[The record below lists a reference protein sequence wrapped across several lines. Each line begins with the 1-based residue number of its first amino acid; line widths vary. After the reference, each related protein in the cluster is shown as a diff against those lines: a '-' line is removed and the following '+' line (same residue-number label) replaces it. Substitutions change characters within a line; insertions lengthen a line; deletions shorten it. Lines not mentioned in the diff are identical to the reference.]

1 MKPTGGLLYMKTIE
15 DLKPLR
21 MYSPKTKLYA
31 PVNVMNK
38 RKGAAILLLTRSTDE
53 SEMIMNLPYI
63 YNPNLFVS
71 YYISKNVNAYIKSGG
86 NVEID
91 TNDLDDDTSLSTEEM
106 DELMNESVIMSKNR
120 IPKIKYDNES
130 CSTYDIAF
138 FKDALNDRFI
148 LEYTDKLRFN
158 NYNKNPIVITVFAHK
173 DPDDFI
179 SKTSDVIPYSY
190 YNDKE
195 IHLLSKS
202 SWEANCKDKS
212 YTDYIRTVFISYMIK
227 KMNPRINLFLSHVYA
242 SYIMK
247 NPNYDVVEY
256 TNIFN
261 GLDKL
266 EAEFGESIIFSSIYK
281 GTIEPAYKYMNSNTV
296 NYIKNSIKST
306 GSVLNEIS
314 INDAIQ
320 AHGYFY
326 DERWNAIIA
335 FNGDLYRDR
344 VETLVFDKKDMSV
357 YLYFRKDGIYDIPGG
372 SVNKGVSNDDQVA
385 NECREEARINIKNQK
400 NTELI
405 YLVKYDSTPEWMK
418 DYPIKWSGA
427 INRVYVADYD
437 GQYSG
442 RIDDIDKDTEMYKFG
457 KFYKIEDVY
466 KLLNPVHKAAVMSY
480 LKSNNLKI
488 RLPLNGNSNK
498 TTLTESGDR
507 FEINSRS
514 NLNES
519 ALDRDGYIVEDDY
532 FAYKNINEETVVSFF
547 NQPEYITEA
556 IKINKKFDDVLLR
569 KYLYKERIRTNRDLT
584 AMYAD
589 IKARNPWIKRTYP
602 YINRYM
608 GFNIYIDFSYYHSL
622 FLKNNMIKN
631 DKGVGVY
638 WDVINRLLDTEEIN
652 KNYNKQ
658 TIIIPVNANSWG
670 VTNPE
675 DLFNFRVSI
684 NPIST
689 IVRLLRSNPM
699 ELHKW
704 DNKKILF
711 VSTKGFFTMDFGTF
725 SMANIN
731 RFKKFIRMLMNFEP
745 IEYEDDDEDINTD
758 TKAVT
763 INKALDNIEKSTG
776 VRLSNSSEPQIDKDI
791 VNIKSDLVSGT
802 SIRVMSLTKAKIILP
817 IVNGVKN
824 LVYYLTPNQDST
836 IKSINKEDNI
846 SNKKEIKNI
855 TII

>member
-1 MKPTGGLLYMKTIE
+1 MKTIE

-31 PVNVMNK
+31 PTNVMNK

-71 YYISKNVNAYIKSGG
+71 YYISKNVNAYIKS
-86 NVEID
+86 NNIEVD
-91 TNDLDDDTSLSTEEM
+91 TNDIDDDTSLSTKEM
-106 DELMNESVIMSKNR
+106 DELMNEATIFSRLGNR
-120 IPKIKYDNES
+120 YPNIKYDNES

-138 FKDALNDRFI
+138 FKDALSKDFI
-148 LEYTDKLRFN
+148 TECMEKLQYN
-158 NYNKNPIVITVFAHK
+158 NLSGTITVFAHK

-179 SKTSDVIPYSY
+179 SKTSDANPYSY
-190 YNDKE
+190 YTSNQL
-195 IHLLSKS
+195 HMLSKS
-202 SWEANCKDKS
+202 SWEANCSDKS
-212 YTDYIRTVFISYMIK
+212 YTDYIRTVFVSYMIK
-227 KMNPRINLFLSHVYA
+227 RMSPKINFFLAHLYA
-242 SYIMK
+242 SYIIK
-247 NPNYDVVEY
+247 NPNNNVVEY

-266 EAEFGESIIFSSIYK
+266 VAEFGFSTILASIYK
-281 GTIEPAYKYMNSNTV
+281 YTIDPVYKFLNTNTV
-296 NYIKNSIKST
+296 NYIKSSIKTST
-306 GSVLNEIS
+306 SVLSEITL
-314 INDAIQ
+314 NDAIQ
-320 AHGYFY
+320 SHGYYY
-326 DERWNAIIA
+326 DERWNSIIEY
-335 FNGDLYRDR
+335 NGDLYRER
-344 VETLVFDKKDMSV
+344 VECLVIDKEDKSVFLYFKKDGS
-357 YLYFRKDGIYDIPGG
+357 YNIPGG
-372 SVNKGVSNDDQVA
+372 STEKDKENEDQVA
-385 NECREEARINIKNQK
+385 AECKEEARISIKNIKS
-400 NTELI
+400 TELV
-405 YLVKYDSTPEWMK
+405 YLVKYDSSPDWMK
-418 DYPIKWSGA
+418 LYPIKWSGA
-427 INRVYVADYD
+427 INRVYTADYD
-437 GQYSG
+437 KPYTGI
-442 RIDDIDKDTEMYKFG
+442 IDDIDKDNDMYRFG

-466 KLLNPVHKAAVMSY
+466 KFLSPIHKVAIMNY
-480 LKSNNLKI
+480 LKTNKMKI
-488 RLPLNGNSNK
+488 RLALN
-498 TTLTESGDR
+498 TTKSSVNESGDR
-507 FEINSRS
+507 YEKLNQS
-514 NLNES
+514 NYNE
-519 ALDRDGYIVEDDY
+519 AVLTENGYLVEDDY
-532 FAYKNINEETVVSFF
+532 FIYNNINDESIISFF
-547 NQPEYITEA
+547 NKPEYITEA
-556 IKINKKFDDVLLR
+556 IKINKKFDDTVLR
-569 KYLYKERIRTNRDLT
+569 KYLYKERIRTNRELT

-608 GFNIYIDFSYYHSL
+608 GFNIYIDFSYYHSV

-638 WDVINRLLDTEEIN
+638 WDIINRLLDTEEIN

-658 TIIIPVNANSWG
+658 TIIIPVNANSWN
-670 VTNPE
+670 VSNPE

-711 VSTKGFFTMDFGTF
+711 VSNKGFFTLDFGTF

-745 IEYEDDDEDINTD
+745 IVYEDDDEDINVD

-776 VRLSNSSEPQIDKDI
+776 VQLSNSSEPQINKDI
-791 VNIKSDLVSGT
+791 VNIKSDIVSG
-802 SIRVMSLTKAKIILP
+802 SAIRVMTLTKAKVVLP

-824 LVYYLTPNQDST
+824 LVYYLTPSQDTT
-836 IKSINKEDNI
+836 IKSLNKEDNI

-855 TII
+855 TVI

>member
-1 MKPTGGLLYMKTIE
+1 MKTIE

-31 PVNVMNK
+31 PTNVMNK

-71 YYISKNVNAYIKSGG
+71 YYISKNVNAYIKS
-86 NVEID
+86 NNIEVD
-91 TNDLDDDTSLSTEEM
+91 TNDIEDDTSLSTEEM
-106 DELMNESVIMSKNR
+106 DELMNEASFFSKLTARYPN
-120 IPKIKYDNES
+120 IKYDNDS

-138 FKDALNDRFI
+138 FKDALNKNFI
-148 LEYTDKLRFN
+148 TDQMNILQYN
-158 NYNKNPIVITVFAHK
+158 NLSGTITVFAHK

-179 SKTSDVIPYSY
+179 SKTSDSNPYSY
-190 YNDKE
+190 YNNNE

-202 SWEANCKDKS
+202 SWEANCKDKN
-212 YTDYIRTVFISYMIK
+212 YTDYIRTVFVSYIIK
-227 KMNPRINLFLSHVYA
+227 RMNPKINIFLAHLYA

-247 NPNYDVVEY
+247 NPNNDVVEY

-266 EAEFGESIIFSSIYK
+266 VAEFGFSTILASIYK
-281 GTIEPAYKYMNSNTV
+281 GTIDSVYKFLNSNTV
-296 NYIKNSIKST
+296 NYIKNSIKSST
-306 GSVLNEIS
+306 SVLNEITV
-314 INDAIQ
+314 NDAVQ
-320 AHGYFY
+320 SHGYYY
-326 DERWNAIIA
+326 DERWNSIIA
-335 FNGDLYRDR
+335 INGDLYRER
-344 VETLVFDKKDMSV
+344 VECLVIDKNDKSIF
-357 YLYFRKDGIYDIPGG
+357 LYFKQDGTYDIPGG
-372 SVNKGVSNDDQVA
+372 STEKDRDNEDQVA
-385 NECREEARINIKNQK
+385 NECKEEARLSIKNIK
-400 NTELI
+400 NTELV
-405 YLVKYDSTPEWMK
+405 YLVKYDSTPDWMK
-418 DYPIKWSGA
+418 LYPIKWSGA
-427 INRVYVADYD
+427 INRVYTADYD
-437 GQYSG
+437 KQYNG
-442 RIDDIDKDTEMYKFG
+442 FIDDIDKDTDMYRHG

-466 KLLNPVHKAAVMSY
+466 KFLSPIHKVAVMNY

-488 RLPLNGNSNK
+488 RLSLSTTGNSKPVDESANRFEDINRSNFNDYA
-498 TTLTESGDR
+498 LTE
-507 FEINSRS
+507 N
-514 NLNES
+514 
-519 ALDRDGYIVEDDY
+519 GYIVEDDY
-532 FAYKNINEETVVSFF
+532 FVYNNIDEETVISFF
-547 NQPEYITEA
+547 DKPEYITEA
-556 IKINKKFDDVLLR
+556 IKINKKFDDTVLR
-569 KYLYKERIRTNRDLT
+569 KYLYKERIRTNRELT

-608 GFNIYIDFSYYHSL
+608 GFNIYIDFSYYHSI

-638 WDVINRLLDTEEIN
+638 WDIINRLLDTEEIN

-658 TIIIPVNANSWG
+658 TIIIPVNANSWA
-670 VTNPE
+670 VSNPE

-711 VSTKGFFTMDFGTF
+711 VSTKGFFTLDFGTF
-725 SMANIN
+725 SIANIN
-731 RFKKFIRMLMNFEP
+731 RFKKFVRMLMNFEP
-745 IEYEDDDEDINTD
+745 IVYEDDDEDINTD
-758 TKAVT
+758 TKAVA

-776 VRLSNSSEPQIDKDI
+776 VQLSNSSEPQIDRDI
-791 VNIKSDLVSGT
+791 VNIKSDIVSG
-802 SIRVMSLTKAKIILP
+802 SAIRVMSLTKAKIVLP
-817 IVNGVKN
+817 IINGVKN

-836 IKSINKEDNI
+836 IKSLNKEDNI

-855 TII
+855 TVI

>member
-1 MKPTGGLLYMKTIE
+1 MKTIE

-31 PVNVMNK
+31 PVNTMNK
-38 RKGAAILLLTRSTDE
+38 RKGAAILLLTRNTDE

-86 NVEID
+86 NAEID

-106 DELMNESVIMSKNR
+106 DELMNESVLEYRNR
-120 IPKIKYDNES
+120 IPKIKYDNNS
-130 CSTYDIAF
+130 CSTYDKALF
-138 FKDALNDRFI
+138 NDALNDKFI
-148 LEYTDKLRFN
+148 IDYINKLNFN
-158 NYNKNPIVITVFAHK
+158 NYNKTPILITVFAHK

-202 SWEANCKDKS
+202 SWEANCKDRT
-212 YTDYIRTVFISYMIK
+212 YMDYIRTIFISYMIK
-227 KMNPRINLFLSHVYA
+227 KMNPRINLFLAHVYA

-261 GLDKL
+261 GLNKL
-266 EAEFGESIIFSSIYK
+266 EQEFGFSTILASIYK
-281 GTIEPAYKYMNSNTV
+281 GTIDAIYKYLNSNTV
-296 NYIKNSIKST
+296 SFIKNGIRDSTSILSEVT
-306 GSVLNEIS
+306 L
-314 INDAIQ
+314 NDAIQ
-320 AHGYFY
+320 SHGYYY
-326 DERWNAIIA
+326 DERWNSIIT
-335 FNGDLYRDR
+335 FNGDLYRER
-344 VETLVFDKKDMSV
+344 VECLVVDKEEKSIFLYFKKDGS
-357 YLYFRKDGIYDIPGG
+357 YEIPGG
-372 SVNKGVSNDDQVA
+372 STEKDRNNEDQVA
-385 NECREEARINIKNQK
+385 AECREEARLSVKNVK
-400 NTELI
+400 NTELV
-405 YLVKYDSTPEWMK
+405 YLVKYDNTPDWMIP
-418 DYPIKWSGA
+418 YPIKWCGA
-427 INRVYVADYD
+427 VNRVYTADYNNQFN
-437 GQYSG
+437 GL
-442 RIDDIDKDTEMYKFG
+442 IDELDKDTEMYRLG

-466 KLLNPVHKAAVMSY
+466 KFLNPVHKVALMHY
-480 LKSNNLKI
+480 LKSNNIKVK
-488 RLPLNGNSNK
+488 LPLSNEGK
-498 TTLTESGDR
+498 TK
-507 FEINSRS
+507 
-514 NLNES
+514 LNES
-519 ALDRDGYIVEDDY
+519 TGRFDTINQSNFNDPLLKRDGYVVDEDY
-532 FAYKNINEETVVSFF
+532 FAYKNMNEDTIVSFF
-547 NQPEYITEA
+547 NTGEYINEA
-556 IKINKKFDDVLLR
+556 VKINKKFDDTVLR
-569 KYLYKERIRTNRDLT
+569 RYLYKERIRTNRELT

-589 IKARNPWIKRTYP
+589 IKTRNPWIKRTYP

-608 GFNIYIDFSYYHSL
+608 GFNIYIDFSYYHSI

-631 DKGVGVY
+631 DKGVGIY
-638 WDVINRLLDTEEIN
+638 WDIINRLLDTEEIN

-658 TIIIPVNANSWG
+658 TIIIPVNANSWN
-670 VTNPE
+670 VSNPD
-675 DLFNFRVSI
+675 DLFNFRISI

-689 IVRLLRSNPM
+689 IMRLVRSNPM

-711 VSTKGFFTMDFGTF
+711 VSNKGFFTVDFGTF
-725 SMANIN
+725 SIANIT
-731 RFKKFIRMLMNFEP
+731 RFKKFIKMLMNFEP
-745 IEYEDDDEDINTD
+745 IEYEDDEEDINVD

-776 VRLSNSSEPQIDKDI
+776 VQLSNSSEPQIERDI
-791 VNIKSDLVSGT
+791 VNIKTDMVSST
-802 SIRVMSLTKAKIILP
+802 SIRPMSLTKSKIILP
-817 IVNGVKN
+817 IINGVKN

-836 IKSINKEDNI
+836 IKSLNKDDNI

>member
-1 MKPTGGLLYMKTIE
+1 MKTIE

-31 PVNVMNK
+31 PTNVMNK

-71 YYISKNVNAYIKSGG
+71 YYISKNVNAYIKS
-86 NVEID
+86 NNIEVD
-91 TNDLDDDTSLSTEEM
+91 TNDIDDDTSLSTEEM
-106 DELMNESVIMSKNR
+106 DELMNEATFFSRLGNR
-120 IPKIKYDNES
+120 YPNIKYDNES

-138 FKDALNDRFI
+138 FKDALSKDFI
-148 LEYTDKLRFN
+148 TECMEKLQYN
-158 NYNKNPIVITVFAHK
+158 NLSGTITVFAHK

-179 SKTSDVIPYSY
+179 SKTSDVNPYSY
-190 YNDKE
+190 YTSNQL
-195 IHLLSKS
+195 HMLSKS
-202 SWEANCKDKS
+202 SWEANCSDKS
-212 YTDYIRTVFISYMIK
+212 YTDYIKTVFLSYMIK
-227 KMNPRINLFLSHVYA
+227 RMSPKINLFLAHLYA

-247 NPNYDVVEY
+247 NPNNNVVEY

-266 EAEFGESIIFSSIYK
+266 VAEFGFSTILASIYK
-281 GTIEPAYKYMNSNTV
+281 YTIDPVYKFLNTNTV
-296 NYIKNSIKST
+296 NYIKNSIKTST
-306 GSVLNEIS
+306 SVLSEITL
-314 INDAIQ
+314 NDAIQ
-320 AHGYFY
+320 SHGYYY
-326 DERWNAIIA
+326 DERWNSIIA
-335 FNGDLYRDR
+335 YNGDLYRER
-344 VETLVFDKKDMSV
+344 VECLVVDKEDKSVFLYFKKDGT
-357 YLYFRKDGIYDIPGG
+357 YNIPGG
-372 SVNKGVSNDDQVA
+372 STEKDRDNETQVA
-385 NECREEARINIKNQK
+385 NECKEEARLSIKNIK
-400 NTELI
+400 NTELV
-405 YLVKYDSTPEWMK
+405 YLVKYDSSPDWMK
-418 DYPIKWSGA
+418 LYPIKWSGA
-427 INRVYVADYD
+427 INRVYTADYD
-437 GQYSG
+437 KPYTGI
-442 RIDDIDKDTEMYKFG
+442 IDDIDKDTDMYRFG

-466 KLLNPVHKAAVMSY
+466 KFLSPIHKVAIMNY
-480 LKSNNLKI
+480 LKSNNMKI
-488 RLPLNGNSNK
+488 RLTLN
-498 TTLTESGDR
+498 TTKSTVNESGDR
-507 FEINSRS
+507 YETLNQS
-514 NLNES
+514 NYNQY
-519 ALDRDGYIVEDDY
+519 ALSENGYLVEDDY
-532 FAYKNINEETVVSFF
+532 FIYNNINDESIISFF
-547 NQPEYITEA
+547 NKPEYITEA
-556 IKINKKFDDVLLR
+556 IKINKKFDDTVLR
-569 KYLYKERIRTNRDLT
+569 KYLYKERIRTNRELT

-608 GFNIYIDFSYYHSL
+608 GFNIYIDFSYYHSV

-638 WDVINRLLDTEEIN
+638 WDIINRLLDTEEIN

-658 TIIIPVNANSWG
+658 TIIIPVNANSWN
-670 VTNPE
+670 VNNPE

-711 VSTKGFFTMDFGTF
+711 VSNKGFFTLDFGTF

-731 RFKKFIRMLMNFEP
+731 KFKKFIRMLMNFEP
-745 IEYEDDDEDINTD
+745 IVYEDDDEDINVD

-776 VRLSNSSEPQIDKDI
+776 VQLSNSSEPQIDRDI
-791 VNIKSDLVSGT
+791 VNIKSDIVSG
-802 SIRVMSLTKAKIILP
+802 SAIRVMTLTKAKVVLP

-824 LVYYLTPNQDST
+824 LVYYLTPSQDTT
-836 IKSINKEDNI
+836 IKSLNKEDNI

-855 TII
+855 TVI